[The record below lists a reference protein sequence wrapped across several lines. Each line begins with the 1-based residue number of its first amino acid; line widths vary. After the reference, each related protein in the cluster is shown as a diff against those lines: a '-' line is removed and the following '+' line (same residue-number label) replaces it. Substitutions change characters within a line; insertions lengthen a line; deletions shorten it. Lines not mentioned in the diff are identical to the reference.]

1 MSRGTISSF
10 FGTPSITF
18 EKLNGKKY
26 LSWYASVEFWF
37 FGQGFHDHLEEDG
50 VQFHSDQIQQWK
62 KTVFQLYALLWLS
75 VKLNILSTLKSFKT
89 SNSFWKKRP
98 KIVL

>member
-50 VQFHSDQIQQWK
+50 VQFHSDQIQLWK

-89 SNSFWKKRP
+89 CNSFWKKRP
-98 KIVL
+98 KIFL